1 VFVRDVAHVHDG
13 YQIQTNSVAVGG
25 QPGALMMV
33 RKTGGV
39 STLAVIDGIKNA
51 LPYIKKLLPAGVDVK
66 PIFDQSVFVR
76 AALNS
81 VLMGGAMAAGLTGLM
96 QLAFDAY
103 HSCFNPTV
111 DRSSHNSALHRWRD
125 LEHDDAW
132 RFRARRRHLGRQ
144 RHGCHREHRAPRQA
158 WGGVN

>member
-1 VFVRDVAHVHDG
+1 MSKSAARTALATNNSPDLVITINQFPVGDVDRRLVVVRDVAHVHDG
-13 YQIQTNSVAVGG
+13 YQIQTNSVAVDG

-76 AALNS
+76 AALN
-81 VLMGGAMAAGLTGLM
+81 AM
-96 QLAFDAY
+96 
-103 HSCFNPTV
+103 S
-111 DRSSHNSALHRWRD
+111 
-125 LEHDDAW
+125 
-132 RFRARRRHLGRQ
+132 
-144 RHGCHREHRAPRQA
+144 
-158 WGGVN
+158 